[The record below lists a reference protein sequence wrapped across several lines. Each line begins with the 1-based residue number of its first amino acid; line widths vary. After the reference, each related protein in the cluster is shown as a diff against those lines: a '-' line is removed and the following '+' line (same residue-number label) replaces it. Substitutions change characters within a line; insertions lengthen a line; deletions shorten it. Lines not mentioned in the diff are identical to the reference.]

1 MSRISTTTSS
11 GNTRGGTRR
20 HISGNSA
27 SANAPPNYSPRDLK
41 AKNWLGKSLKV
52 ELPGDLKLEINTI
65 AEFLS
70 IAHEKEKVEWKI
82 RVNLMKR
89 LQDICSLENTRTMT
103 QVVPLLLKHKNLFT
117 LQIEDRRSSVLKEA
131 TLLAVS
137 VCQMAR
143 EMDVSSCCP
152 VELYVELT
160 TCILESLFKVVPV
173 TIKVM
178 SSSASKAIQ
187 IILKDS
193 PDTPDR
199 KLLNT
204 IIALA
209 NHKHDRPTF
218 PTEPEPK
225 AAAAAQDDPTT
236 TEMAKSEIEKK
247 QKNKMMTKLGGGTES
262 KTKKAQVH
270 LGGGGGGVGGN
281 NNQGDV
287 SVQKEDKTTRSSMEV
302 VVPLSPSSSSLPSIS
317 TPSSKSSPST
327 PEGQQSP
334 GTPRP
339 EKGED
344 SPTFWNDDG
353 VAIKTAVT
361 VKARGVEGEGN
372 KEPEGFDKVHLE
384 KKKKNSVSG
393 NYNNN
398 DDHDDA
404 KAAAAAALQDEE
416 TIQIVKDAILKG
428 VEDSNANA
436 RKEKKVNTEKH
447 TTLLSE
453 IKAASLSAE
462 GEKKGGDAGS
472 NSTDL
477 KKPWK
482 KKRNRHTTSWKAM
495 QQRKKEGVAIPLLLS
510 PITSKLTNST
520 RITTTTTANAKE
532 EKKDKNNNNNNN
544 NSVPNTREIT
554 TTTTTTTTA
563 GAAHQGGGITTKRK
577 SIGKNEYVLD
587 LDAMYA
593 DDDDDDD
600 DGQHHDHHDKKKEEN
615 KGNDDDDSNMNHH
628 SSVAKPSS
636 PLFTTPVKKR
646 GGDGAGIISGDLDDM
661 VRASS
666 DEQPMMTMVVDDAQP
681 KRKGGGGSS
690 SSTNEDFKAKRDR
703 DFKILADLLDLT
715 EPFLNKKMLEFLLDS
730 NVARLLVSFITRTLP
745 KHDCD
750 DEGQMNNKKKMKK
763 KASPLSLNSSDNEFS
778 MDLDDIDDD
787 DDEEEEINT
796 TPKVGMISD
805 GGRRTDY
812 EKEEEEEEDLEQC
825 SFVTESLQRFFPTRG
840 WITPKGL
847 QEEKDTRRSY
857 HVMRLLTDGAQ
868 GVAKTTLLETRFDDI
883 VSELMRGFSEKE
895 ARPNFFHLCKTLTFI
910 NRRYST
916 RFRDLL
922 ASDTTILKRS
932 FHMINHLHEPTVS
945 ELACDLFFAPL
956 HLYFP
961 HRAAKQLHTMQKKLN
976 QFGLVVG
983 LCSRIAKADTV
994 GSDMLAATVG
1004 FINEMVSR
1012 EIFKARCHG
1021 QEFFMNQIFMG
1032 TSSNGEDD
1040 SATTTNNIKTSY
1052 SDMLRDTVLFF
1063 LHKYID
1069 NICDDIVGIEG
1080 GGGGGGESKKRG
1092 VDHRLSDGV
1101 EIGMVDTDTFLILPG
1116 FTVTRRIGVCKLKL
1130 LSLLSL
1136 YHQAYN
1142 HVRALEKKME
1152 EYYHV
1157 ENKNDNKKQEY
1168 RDVNDG
1174 DDDDGDKDAAGSS
1187 SDKQDHP
1194 IEEDQNCAI
1203 QFMLRECNLLRRMQ
1217 KSVDSKEVPPT
1228 STRAHALHL
1237 ANHLRLKAELQ
1248 CDIASSRRF
1257 SSSTAGS
1264 STSALASLLLS
1275 HPSWQTFYETV
1286 VNYTKFQCFNH
1297 WDMGSFNTPSAVR
1310 RSSIAKVDVGLGSNF
1325 ARKLGY
1331 EMIDAVDQGNDDDQ
1345 KMVWNADDSSDEED
1359 DEGDTDNIISQRP
1372 NNKKMTTTARN
1383 LKQESKTSSS
1393 SSSWASYAKNDTS
1406 DTVGDL
1412 DLLAASVG
1420 SMSLNDDD
1428 ECEL

>member
-1 MSRISTTTSS
+1 
-11 GNTRGGTRR
+11 
-20 HISGNSA
+20 
-27 SANAPPNYSPRDLK
+27 
-41 AKNWLGKSLKV
+41 
-52 ELPGDLKLEINTI
+52 LPGDLKLEINTI

-89 LQDICSLENTRTMT
+89 LQDICKLENTRTMT

-193 PDTPDR
+193 PDTHDR

-209 NHKHDRPTF
+209 NHKHDRVRTEALKGLALLLQSTSRPTF

-236 TEMAKSEIEKK
+236 TEMVKSEIEKK

-353 VAIKTAVT
+353 VAIKTAAA

-398 DDHDDA
+398 DDHEDA

-436 RKEKKVNTEKH
+436 RKEARGALIRFCERAKRSGQEALDHLKPAARRLFDK
-447 TTLLSE
+447 E

-544 NSVPNTREIT
+544 NNNNSVPNTREIT

-600 DGQHHDHHDKKKEEN
+600 GQHHDHHDKKKEEN

-628 SSVAKPSS
+628 SSVAK
-636 PLFTTPVKKR
+636 V
-646 GGDGAGIISGDLDDM
+646 
-661 VRASS
+661 
-666 DEQPMMTMVVDDAQP
+666 
-681 KRKGGGGSS
+681 
-690 SSTNEDFKAKRDR
+690 
-703 DFKILADLLDLT
+703 
-715 EPFLNKKMLEFLLDS
+715 
-730 NVARLLVSFITRTLP
+730 
-745 KHDCD
+745 C
-750 DEGQMNNKKKMKK
+750 
-763 KASPLSLNSSDNEFS
+763 
-778 MDLDDIDDD
+778 D
-787 DDEEEEINT
+787 DDEEE
-796 TPKVGMISD
+796 KS
-805 GGRRTDY
+805 
-812 EKEEEEEEDLEQC
+812 
-825 SFVTESLQRFFPTRG
+825 SS
-840 WITPKGL
+840 
-847 QEEKDTRRSY
+847 
-857 HVMRLLTDGAQ
+857 RLL
-868 GVAKTTLLETRFDDI
+868 
-883 VSELMRGFSEKE
+883 
-895 ARPNFFHLCKTLTFI
+895 
-910 NRRYST
+910 
-916 RFRDLL
+916 
-922 ASDTTILKRS
+922 
-932 FHMINHLHEPTVS
+932 
-945 ELACDLFFAPL
+945 
-956 HLYFP
+956 
-961 HRAAKQLHTMQKKLN
+961 
-976 QFGLVVG
+976 
-983 LCSRIAKADTV
+983 
-994 GSDMLAATVG
+994 
-1004 FINEMVSR
+1004 
-1012 EIFKARCHG
+1012 
-1021 QEFFMNQIFMG
+1021 
-1032 TSSNGEDD
+1032 
-1040 SATTTNNIKTSY
+1040 
-1052 SDMLRDTVLFF
+1052 
-1063 LHKYID
+1063 
-1069 NICDDIVGIEG
+1069 
-1080 GGGGGGESKKRG
+1080 
-1092 VDHRLSDGV
+1092 
-1101 EIGMVDTDTFLILPG
+1101 
-1116 FTVTRRIGVCKLKL
+1116 FT
-1130 LSLLSL
+1130 
-1136 YHQAYN
+1136 
-1142 HVRALEKKME
+1142 
-1152 EYYHV
+1152 
-1157 ENKNDNKKQEY
+1157 
-1168 RDVNDG
+1168 
-1174 DDDDGDKDAAGSS
+1174 
-1187 SDKQDHP
+1187 
-1194 IEEDQNCAI
+1194 
-1203 QFMLRECNLLRRMQ
+1203 
-1217 KSVDSKEVPPT
+1217 
-1228 STRAHALHL
+1228 
-1237 ANHLRLKAELQ
+1237 
-1248 CDIASSRRF
+1248 
-1257 SSSTAGS
+1257 
-1264 STSALASLLLS
+1264 
-1275 HPSWQTFYETV
+1275 
-1286 VNYTKFQCFNH
+1286 
-1297 WDMGSFNTPSAVR
+1297 
-1310 RSSIAKVDVGLGSNF
+1310 
-1325 ARKLGY
+1325 
-1331 EMIDAVDQGNDDDQ
+1331 
-1345 KMVWNADDSSDEED
+1345 
-1359 DEGDTDNIISQRP
+1359 
-1372 NNKKMTTTARN
+1372 
-1383 LKQESKTSSS
+1383 
-1393 SSSWASYAKNDTS
+1393 
-1406 DTVGDL
+1406 
-1412 DLLAASVG
+1412 
-1420 SMSLNDDD
+1420 
-1428 ECEL
+1428 